1 MGPPR
6 SQSTTGNRLVLSG
19 LFAPTAL
26 HPDASRRLAKD
37 NFLAGVPGRSSEFT
51 DRGRF
56 GSAAVDWIGS
66 DWIGR
71 LYRDLSC
78 PLILSVEIKMTPFDQ

>member
-6 SQSTTGNRLVLSG
+6 SQSTAGNRLVLSG
-19 LFAPTAL
+19 LFAPTDL

-37 NFLAGVPGRSSEFT
+37 NFLAGVPARSSEFT
-51 DRGRF
+51 DRGWI

-66 DWIGR
+66 DWIG
-71 LYRDLSC
+71 LDWKALSRS
-78 PLILSVEIKMTPFDQ
+78 ILSHNLIS